1 VRGGRSG
8 SRGRTASYALM
19 ALAVVVALAIGVV
32 DQRDDRSTEE
42 RMQDIAATIRCPQ
55 CRSQSAADSDASTA
69 QAVRVEITERI
80 DEGQSDDEIRDYFAS
95 TYGEEILL
103 TPPAS
108 GVGSLVWIVPV
119 VALVAGAGG
128 LWVAFRRWRRWT

>member
-1 VRGGRSG
+1 MKR
-8 SRGRTASYALM
+8 RTSYALM
-19 ALAVVVALAIGVV
+19 ALAIVAALAFGIV
-32 DQRDDRSTEE
+32 DQRDDRTTEE
-42 RMQDIAATIRCPQ
+42 RMQDVASTIRCPQ

-80 DEGQSDDEIRDYFAS
+80 EEGQSDDEIRDYFAS

-119 VALVAGAGG
+119 VALVLATGG
-128 LWVAFRRWRRWT
+128 LVLAFRRWKAWT

>member
-1 VRGGRSG
+1 
-8 SRGRTASYALM
+8 M
-19 ALAVVVALAIGVV
+19 ALAVVVALAVGVV

>member
-1 VRGGRSG
+1 MK
-8 SRGRTASYALM
+8 RTASYGLM
-19 ALAVVVALAIGVV
+19 AVAIVVALAVGTI
-32 DQRDDRSTEE
+32 DQRDDRTTEE
-42 RMQDIAATIRCPQ
+42 RTHDVASTIRCPQ

-69 QAVRVEITERI
+69 QAVRVEIAERI
-80 DEGQSDDEIRDYFAS
+80 EEGQSDDQIRDYFAS

-119 VALVAGAGG
+119 VALVVASGG
-128 LWVAFRRWRRWT
+128 LFLAFRRWRTWT